1 MKKII
6 VIPLLLIFIGCSKP
20 IEKKYDKASEAEDL
34 LAIRKEI
41 KVYDYKVLKWQLSF
55 LKSNKEDLSGKRYQ
69 EMLANGQDRWND
81 TLAKRKSNL
90 EEQKQK
96 EEEALKKEKIK
107 LFCNIKWGMYYY
119 KPDYLDV
126 HPDAVESNPELAAK
140 AFKLDPNNSWIMFYE
155 DGTCDVKFYDP
166 KKTHNCSWELTDE
179 GIVFSHG
186 WKDEKRGSI
195 KNKTTFKIIKLGDE
209 NFNVTEVEESISL
222 VLKSELRMRKIG

>member
-20 IEKKYDKASEAEDL
+20 IEKKYEKASETEDL

-69 EMLANGQDRWND
+69 EMLANGKERWND

-96 EEEALKKEKIK
+96 EEEALKKQKIK

-126 HPDAVESNPELAAK
+126 NPDVVESNPELAEK
-140 AFKLDPNNSWIMFYE
+140 AFKLDPNNSWIIFYE
-155 DGTCDVKFYDP
+155 DGTCEVKFNDP
-166 KKTHNCSWELTDE
+166 DKTAIQNWSFVDDE
-179 GIVFSHG
+179 IVFSYG
-186 WKDEKRGSI
+186 WKDEKGVLSR
-195 KNKTTFKIIKLGDE
+195 NKTTFKILDLEDE
-209 NFNVTEVEESISL
+209 IFNVSEVEESINL
-222 VLKSELRMRKIG
+222 VLKSTIKMRKIE